1 MPIIGRTSR
10 WVWAVILV
18 LGLAAVVALSG
29 PLFPFKPLPSD
40 VADVVGKAPDL
51 DGYLR
56 QHEARHPD
64 IKPGLAKT
72 ILWNAPAAR
81 NKTALSLV
89 YLHGFSAS
97 RKDITPVVEA
107 LASTLGANAFL
118 TRLAAHGRTS
128 PAEFA
133 TVTAQD

>member
-18 LGLAAVVALSG
+18 LGLAAVAALSG
-29 PLFPFKPLPSD
+29 PLFPFMPLPSD

-56 QHEARHPD
+56 QREARHSD

-72 ILWNAPAAR
+72 ILWNDPVHATR
-81 NKTALSLV
+81 RR
-89 YLHGFSAS
+89 S
-97 RKDITPVVEA
+97 RWSICTDSP
-107 LASTLGANAFL
+107 
-118 TRLAAHGRTS
+118 
-128 PAEFA
+128 PAEKTSRPWSRPWRARSAPTLF
-133 TVTAQD
+133 